1 MSVRSAFLVI
11 EAIGF
16 FLVAWTVM
24 MLAPV
29 LKKNIAGDY
38 APIAIRWSV
47 LLAHPVFVP
56 FTRCG
61 INPAQSTGPPIVP
74 CWRKPSTPV
83 LECGASLWL
92 HAALK

>member
-1 MSVRSAFLVI
+1 MYRCRNHERFDGYVDYAVRSAFLVI

-38 APIAIRWSV
+38 APSAIR
-47 LLAHPVFVP
+47 
-56 FTRCG
+56 
-61 INPAQSTGPPIVP
+61 
-74 CWRKPSTPV
+74 
-83 LECGASLWL
+83 
-92 HAALK
+92 